1 MSKLTPMAAMLAAV
15 VISTALN
22 AEPVYVG
29 AGQTLRPIDVARA
42 LAGKNFQPKMRMRG
56 MDLGGNAAEPL
67 ALGAN
72 TAPAASQPAPNAA
85 AQTQST
91 APSGEGLAVAI
102 AFAFDSATLAPA
114 AYPLLDN
121 LAEGIKLTDPSTTVQ
136 IEGHTDAVG
145 TDAYNLLLSERRA
158 NAVRDYLIQ
167 HHGIAAARLRSSGK
181 GETSPLTPKAPNDAK
196 NRRVEFALG

>member
-1 MSKLTPMAAMLAAV
+1 MNKLAPLSVLIAAFV
-15 VISTALN
+15 VSASLN

-42 LAGKNFQPKMRMRG
+42 LAGKNFRPKMRMRG
-56 MDLGGNAAEPL
+56 MDLGAGGTEPL

-72 TAPAASQPAPNAA
+72 SPQVSAEPTQNAPAETAA
-85 AQTQST
+85 E
-91 APSGEGLAVAI
+91 SGDGLAVAI
-102 AFAFDSATLAPA
+102 AFAFDSATLAVD

-121 LAEGIKLTDPSTTVQ
+121 LAEGIKLTDPRTTVQ
-136 IEGHTDAVG
+136 IEGHTDATG

-181 GETSPLTPKAPNDAK
+181 GESSPLTPNAPNDAK

>member
-1 MSKLTPMAAMLAAV
+1 MSKLAPMAALIAAIV
-15 VISTALN
+15 VSATLS

-29 AGQTLRPIDVARA
+29 SGQTLRPIDVARA
-42 LAGKNFQPKMRMRG
+42 LAGKNFRPKMRMRG
-56 MDLGGNAAEPL
+56 MDLGVNATEPL
-67 ALGAN
+67 SLGAN
-72 TAPAASQPAPNAA
+72 APQESAEQSSDTHAAEA
-85 AQTQST
+85 
-91 APSGEGLAVAI
+91 GGDGLAVAI
-102 AFAFDSATLAPA
+102 AFAFDSATLASD

-121 LAEGIKLTDPSTTVQ
+121 LAEGIKLTDPSTTVN
-136 IEGHTDAVG
+136 IEGHTDASG

-181 GETSPLTPKAPNDAK
+181 GESSPLTPSAPNDAK